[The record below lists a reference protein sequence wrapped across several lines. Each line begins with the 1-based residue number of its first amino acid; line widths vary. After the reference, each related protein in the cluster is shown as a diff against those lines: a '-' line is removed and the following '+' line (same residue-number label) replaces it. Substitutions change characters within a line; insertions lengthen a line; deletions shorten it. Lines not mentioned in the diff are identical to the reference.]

1 MVVVLMLTS
10 ALVTL
15 QVGRLL
21 VLFVAVWPFARVA
34 LHRFRVGG
42 GVAVAAPKARWP
54 FRYLYSWPRC
64 AWLDL
69 HSLADLGSLLMR
81 ALHSASLVPSHD
93 LTEAVDLFRE
103 RRRRNPPANHGKPT
117 CTLPILFG

>member
-42 GVAVAAPKARWP
+42 DVAVAAPQAMAISM
-54 FRYLYSWPRC
+54 FS
-64 AWLDL
+64 
-69 HSLADLGSLLMR
+69 
-81 ALHSASLVPSHD
+81 
-93 LTEAVDLFRE
+93 T
-103 RRRRNPPANHGKPT
+103 HGRVA
-117 CTLPILFG
+117 CG